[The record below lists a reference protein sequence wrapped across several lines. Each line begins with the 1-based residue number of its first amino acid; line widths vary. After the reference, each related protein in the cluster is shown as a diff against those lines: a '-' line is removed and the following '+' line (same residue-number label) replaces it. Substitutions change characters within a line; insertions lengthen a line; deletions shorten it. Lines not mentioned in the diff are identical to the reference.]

1 MNPDSCLLKHASGRM
16 AADERRLQ
24 ILQVAVQ
31 LFSQRG
37 FGGTTTRE
45 IAQAAG
51 VSEAIIFR
59 HFATKQELYKAIL
72 DYQMCVGGESNKLTE
87 FTESLAQKDDYAIF
101 NGLARRAI
109 AHHQQNEEFMRLLFF
124 SALEGHELSQMFFN
138 GFVAEMYDALGS
150 YIKERQDEGAF
161 RKDIEPRVVVRAFI
175 GMLIHHSLNKL
186 LWDKEQRL
194 LKISDED
201 AADYFT
207 KILLGGIKI
216 SEPEIKAE

>member
-1 MNPDSCLLKHASGRM
+1 M

-87 FTESLAQKDDYAIF
+87 LAESFEQKDDYAIF
-101 NGLARRAI
+101 NRLARRAM
-109 AHHQQNEEFMRLLFF
+109 AHHQENEQFMRLLFY

-138 GFVAEMYDALGS
+138 DFVAEMYNALGS
-150 YIKERQDEGAF
+150 YIAARQNEGAF

-194 LKISDED
+194 LKISDEE
-201 AADYFT
+201 AADSFT

-216 SEPEIKAE
+216 KDEG

>member
-1 MNPDSCLLKHASGRM
+1 M

-24 ILQVAVQ
+24 IIQVAVQ

-45 IAQAAG
+45 IASAAG

-72 DYQMCVGGESNKLTE
+72 DYQMCVGGEANKLCE
-87 FTESLAQKDDYAIF
+87 IAENFEQKDDYAVF
-101 NGLARRAI
+101 YRLAVGALQ
-109 AHHQQNEEFMRLLFF
+109 HHQENEQFMRLLFYA
-124 SALEGHELSQMFFN
+124 ALEGHELSQMFFE
-138 GFVAEMYDALGS
+138 GFVAEMYNTFGA
-150 YIKERQDEGAF
+150 YITERQEDGAF
-161 RKDIEPRVVVRAFI
+161 RKNFEPRVIVRAFI
-175 GMLIHHSLNKL
+175 GMLIHHSLNKM

-201 AADYFT
+201 AARQFT
-207 KILLGGIKI
+207 EILLGGIKM
-216 SEPEIKAE
+216 EEQGGK

>member
-1 MNPDSCLLKHASGRM
+1 M

-72 DYQMCVGGESNKLTE
+72 DYQMCLGGETNKLCE
-87 FTESLAQKDDYAIF
+87 LAESFEQKDDYAIF
-101 NGLARRAI
+101 NRLARRALEN
-109 AHHQQNEEFMRLLFF
+109 HQQGEQFMRLLFF

-138 GFVAEMYDALGS
+138 GFVAEMYEALGS
-150 YIKERQDEGAF
+150 YIKERQVEGAF
-161 RKDIEPRVVVRAFI
+161 RKDVESRIVVRAFL

-207 KILLGGIKI
+207 KILLGGIKTND
-216 SEPEIKAE
+216 SEVKAD

>member
-1 MNPDSCLLKHASGRM
+1 M

-24 ILQVAVQ
+24 IIQVAVQ

-45 IAQAAG
+45 IANAAG

-72 DYQMCVGGESNKLTE
+72 DYQMCVGGEANKLCEIAETFE
-87 FTESLAQKDDYAIF
+87 QKDDYAVF
-101 NGLARRAI
+101 YQLAVDALQ
-109 AHHQQNEEFMRLLFF
+109 HHQENEQFMRLLFY
-124 SALEGHELSQMFFN
+124 SALEGHELSQMFFE
-138 GFVAEMYDALGS
+138 GFVAEMYDTLGS
-150 YIKERQDEGAF
+150 YIAERQKDGVF
-161 RKDIEPRVVVRAFI
+161 RRSFEPRVAVRAFI
-175 GMLIHHSLNKL
+175 GMLIHHSLNKI

-201 AADYFT
+201 AARQFT
-207 KILLGGIKI
+207 EILLGGIKM
-216 SEPEIKAE
+216 EDQGGK

>member
-1 MNPDSCLLKHASGRM
+1 M

-31 LFSQRG
+31 LFSQHG

-72 DYQMCVGGESNKLTE
+72 DYQMCERGGSNKLTE
-87 FTESLAQKDDYAIF
+87 LAESFEQKDDYAIF
-101 NGLARRAI
+101 NRLARRAI
-109 AHHQQNEEFMRLLFF
+109 ENHKESESFMRLLFF
-124 SALEGHELSQMFFN
+124 SALEGHELSQMFFQ
-138 GFVAEMYDALGS
+138 GFVAEMYEALGS
-150 YIKERQDEGAF
+150 YIAERQKEGAF
-161 RKDIEPRVVVRAFI
+161 RKDFEPRLIVRAFV
-175 GMLIHHSLNKL
+175 GMLFHHSLNKL

-207 KILLGGIKI
+207 KILLGGIKT
-216 SEPEIKAE
+216 SESEIKSE